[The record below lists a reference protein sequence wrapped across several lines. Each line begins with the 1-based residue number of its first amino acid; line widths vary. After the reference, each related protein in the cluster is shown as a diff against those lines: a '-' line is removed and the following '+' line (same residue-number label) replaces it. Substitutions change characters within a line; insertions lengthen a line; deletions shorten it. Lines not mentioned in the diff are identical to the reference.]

1 MIAHSKPWLA
11 ASDLDRI
18 AEVLASSM
26 IARGCEVE
34 RFESEV
40 GDYLGLPAGV
50 ATPSGTRALVCSLK
64 ALEVGAGDEIIM
76 PTYVCRSV
84 WEAVC
89 AVGATPRLCD
99 VADDWCVSAE
109 TIEPVVTAR
118 TRAIIVVHPFGITA
132 DTASIRRFG
141 VPIIEDCCQA
151 FGRRSDPASGAVV
164 VLSFH
169 ATKLLTTGE
178 GGMALAPER
187 GLLER
192 IRSIAAREREQ
203 LSDLQAALG
212 RSQLAR
218 YPSFLARRR
227 TLADRYFEALRDVV
241 AVLPHRVRE
250 RSVFFRF
257 PLRTAASFDE
267 LRADFS
273 QYGVQVRRGV
283 DTLLHRSM
291 DLDGSLFPAAE
302 RAFRET
308 LSIPLY
314 PALTDDEAARVM
326 AAARRVLSRQP
337 VERTV

>member
-1 MIAHSKPWLA
+1 MIVHSKPWLA
-11 ASDLDRI
+11 AGDRDRI
-18 AEVLASSM
+18 ADVLASNM
-26 IARGCEVE
+26 IARGREVE
-34 RFESEV
+34 RFEAEV
-40 GDYLGLPAGV
+40 GDYLGLPPGV

-64 ALEVGAGDEIIM
+64 ALDAGPGDEIVM

-84 WEAVC
+84 WEAVR

-118 TRAIIVVHPFGITA
+118 TRAIIVVHPFGIMA
-132 DTASIRRFG
+132 DTAPIRRFG

-151 FGRRSDPASGAVV
+151 FCRHSDLASAAVV
-164 VLSFH
+164 ILSFH

-178 GGMALAPER
+178 GGMALTADR
-187 GLLER
+187 GLIER
-192 IRSIAAREREQ
+192 IRRIAACEREQ

-212 RSQLAR
+212 RSQLTR
-218 YPSFLARRR
+218 YPAFLSRRR
-227 TLADRYFEALRDVV
+227 ALADRYFEALHDVD

-250 RSVFFRF
+250 HSVFFRF
-257 PLRTAASFDE
+257 PLRTAASFDQ

-273 QYGVQVRRGV
+273 QHGVAVRRGV
-283 DTLLHRSM
+283 DALLHRSM
-291 DLDGSLFPAAE
+291 ELDGSLFPGAE

-314 PALTDDEAARVM
+314 PALTDNEAARVI
-326 AAARRVLSRQP
+326 AAARRVLSRLP
-337 VERTV
+337 VERSV